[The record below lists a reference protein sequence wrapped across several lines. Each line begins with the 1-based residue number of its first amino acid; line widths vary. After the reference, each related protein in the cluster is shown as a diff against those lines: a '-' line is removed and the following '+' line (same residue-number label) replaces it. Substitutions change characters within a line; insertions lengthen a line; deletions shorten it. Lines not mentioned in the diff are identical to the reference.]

1 MLSVPHGFSCRDA
14 CDESECTATKPQD
27 NGILHIMI
35 LANSLK
41 ETMTI
46 TIEVNIVRT

>member
-1 MLSVPHGFSCRDA
+1 
-14 CDESECTATKPQD
+14 
-27 NGILHIMI
+27 MI

-46 TIEVNIVRT
+46 TIEVNIVRTWEEILYV